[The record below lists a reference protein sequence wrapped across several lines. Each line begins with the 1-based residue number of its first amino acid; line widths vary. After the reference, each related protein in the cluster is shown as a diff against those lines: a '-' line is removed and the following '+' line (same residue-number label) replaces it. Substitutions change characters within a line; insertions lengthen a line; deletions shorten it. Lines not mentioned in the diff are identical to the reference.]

1 MTRIDKKWGYE
12 EIYVTT
18 ELYTYKKLK
27 FCGNKTMM
35 PHYHVN
41 KDETFYCNFGT
52 GELVLDNNIIKL
64 SEGVCVRV
72 LPGQIH
78 SIRSGN
84 NNLEIIEVSTY
95 DDPNDT
101 VRLT

>member
-1 MTRIDKKWGYE
+1 MIIVEKKWGYE
-12 EIYVTT
+12 EIYIST

-27 FCGNKTMM
+27 FYANKTMM
-35 PHYHVN
+35 PHYHN
-41 KDETFYCNFGT
+41 KKDETFYCNFGT
-52 GELVLDNNIIKL
+52 GELRVDNNIIEL
-64 SEGVCVRV
+64 NTGVCVRI

-78 SIRSGN
+78 SISSWN

-95 DDPNDT
+95 DDSNDT